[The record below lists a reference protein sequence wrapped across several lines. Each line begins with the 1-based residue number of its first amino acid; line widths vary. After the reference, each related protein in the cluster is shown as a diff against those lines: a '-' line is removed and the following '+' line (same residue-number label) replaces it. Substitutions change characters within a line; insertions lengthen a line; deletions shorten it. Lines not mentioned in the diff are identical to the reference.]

1 MLQRPLVFPA
11 LSTVC
16 AVLLALVL
24 AACGGDDSTANGA
37 GQTQADTGAG
47 QAQTVVETQTEAAAE
62 ASVFITRNCGQEVVV
77 DSTGV
82 DAGQTA
88 MQALQRVAD
97 VETDQGGKFVTTI
110 EGIEQNE
117 DKKLAWLY
125 YMNGKEA
132 LKGAAEIKLE
142 VGDVEWW
149 DLHNWEKTCNVPA
162 EATG

>member
-1 MLQRPLVFPA
+1 MFQRPLVLPA

-16 AVLLALVL
+16 AVLLALAL
-24 AACGGDDSTANGA
+24 AACGGDDSAANGA
-37 GQTQADTGAG
+37 GQTQAGGGAG
-47 QAQTVVETQTEAAAE
+47 QTQTEAAPAE
-62 ASVFITRNCGQEVVV
+62 ASVYITRGCGKEVVV
-77 DSTGV
+77 ESTGV

-132 LKGAAEIKLE
+132 QKGAAEIKLE
-142 VGDVEWW
+142 MGDVEWW
-149 DLHNWEKTCNVPA
+149 DLHNWEKTCKVPA
-162 EATG
+162 EASG

>member
-1 MLQRPLVFPA
+1 MFQRPLVFPA

-24 AACGGDDSTANGA
+24 VACGGDDSAANDA
-37 GQTQADTGAG
+37 GQTQAGGGG
-47 QAQTVVETQTEAAAE
+47 QAQTEAAAAE
-62 ASVFITRNCGQEVVV
+62 ASVYITRNCGNEVVV
-77 DSTGV
+77 ESTGV
-82 DAGQTA
+82 GAGQTA

-132 LKGAAEIKLE
+132 QKGAAEIKLE

-149 DLHNWEKTCNVPA
+149 DLHNWEKTCKVPA
-162 EATG
+162 KATG